1 MYFNPIWKIS
11 RLKLDVVM
19 HAFNLAFFWDGDR
32 KIRTWK
38 TSLRCV
44 SNGGDDTDPLVPPDR
59 FLSVC
64 SLFLLKTV
72 VLIFAFLYV
81 MSCPVTP
88 LQVFPYPWF
97 IILCLYSF
105 FSVIHGWVCWV
116 SWSCQFVILIWNSF
130 TIIGSSRCPVCFFF
144 GGLPFHT
151 CGLKCPQLM
160 HVLTCCLEWH
170 TAHACPS

>member
-1 MYFNPIWKIS
+1 MWSCMPLI
-11 RLKLDVVM
+11 LL
-19 HAFNLAFFWDGDR
+19 FFEMETGR
-32 KIRTWK
+32 SGLGRPALGASQMGETIRTPWCLLIVFFLYAHCFYWK
-38 TSLRCV
+38 R
-44 SNGGDDTDPLVPPDR
+44 
-59 FLSVC
+59 
-64 SLFLLKTV
+64 LFWF
-72 VLIFAFLYV
+72 FAFLYV
-81 MSCPVTP
+81 MSCPVAP